1 MKSIECYIIQ
11 DLLPLYIDH
20 ACSEQT
26 AEDIK
31 KHLQSCEKCK
41 KLYEEMSSDIC
52 VNLHTP
58 EFNSQ
63 TLFYHAKKSVLGII
77 LALAMVISC
86 FAINA
91 GGAWMGGKASL
102 SNLVIT
108 ALYVIFWSVFSTI
121 SRKYEPLIK
130 ISLVVSAASF
140 ISSTAGLI
148 ARGFGIGGFITGII
162 GLFSAIPFY
171 GLRFFMGWTGLYAV
185 ATVLSLM
192 WMIYTWVI
200 QSVQSTN
207 FILSSHRSI

>member
-41 KLYEEMSSDIC
+41 KLYDEMSSDIC

-63 TLFYHAKKSVLGII
+63 NLFYHAKKSVLGII

-108 ALYVIFWSVFSTI
+108 ALYVIFWSVFSII

-148 ARGFGIGGFITGII
+148 AGGFGIGGFITAGII

-192 WMIYTWVI
+192 WLIYTWV
-200 QSVQSTN
+200 SKRK
-207 FILSSHRSI
+207 FK

>member
-91 GGAWMGGKASL
+91 GGGKSKPIKPCYHCSICYL
-102 SNLVIT
+102 LECFLHNIT
-108 ALYVIFWSVFSTI
+108 KV
-121 SRKYEPLIK
+121 
-130 ISLVVSAASF
+130 
-140 ISSTAGLI
+140 
-148 ARGFGIGGFITGII
+148 
-162 GLFSAIPFY
+162 
-171 GLRFFMGWTGLYAV
+171 
-185 ATVLSLM
+185 
-192 WMIYTWVI
+192 
-200 QSVQSTN
+200 
-207 FILSSHRSI
+207 

>member
-63 TLFYHAKKSVLGII
+63 TLFYHAKKKRFRYHPCACYGHKLLCNQCRRRMDGRKSKPIKPCYHCSICYL
-77 LALAMVISC
+77 LEC
-86 FAINA
+86 FLHN
-91 GGAWMGGKASL
+91 
-102 SNLVIT
+102 
-108 ALYVIFWSVFSTI
+108 
-121 SRKYEPLIK
+121 
-130 ISLVVSAASF
+130 
-140 ISSTAGLI
+140 I
-148 ARGFGIGGFITGII
+148 AK
-162 GLFSAIPFY
+162 
-171 GLRFFMGWTGLYAV
+171 V
-185 ATVLSLM
+185 
-192 WMIYTWVI
+192 
-200 QSVQSTN
+200 
-207 FILSSHRSI
+207 

>member
-171 GLRFFMGWTGLYAV
+171 GLRFLWDGQDFMRLQQYCHLCG
-185 ATVLSLM
+185 
-192 WMIYTWVI
+192 
-200 QSVQSTN
+200 
-207 FILSSHRSI
+207 

>member
-148 ARGFGIGGFITGII
+148 ARGFGIWICFRNDDG
-162 GLFSAIPFY
+162 Y
-171 GLRFFMGWTGLYAV
+171 
-185 ATVLSLM
+185 
-192 WMIYTWVI
+192 
-200 QSVQSTN
+200 
-207 FILSSHRSI
+207 

>member
-1 MKSIECYIIQ
+1 MKRIECYIIQ

-192 WMIYTWVI
+192 WLIYTWV
-200 QSVQSTN
+200 SKRK
-207 FILSSHRSI
+207 FK

>member
-91 GGAWMGGKASL
+91 GGDGWEEKQAYQTLLSL
-102 SNLVIT
+102 
-108 ALYVIFWSVFSTI
+108 LYMLSFGVFSPQYHE
-121 SRKYEPLIK
+121 SMNPL
-130 ISLVVSAASF
+130 
-140 ISSTAGLI
+140 
-148 ARGFGIGGFITGII
+148 
-162 GLFSAIPFY
+162 
-171 GLRFFMGWTGLYAV
+171 
-185 ATVLSLM
+185 
-192 WMIYTWVI
+192 
-200 QSVQSTN
+200 
-207 FILSSHRSI
+207 